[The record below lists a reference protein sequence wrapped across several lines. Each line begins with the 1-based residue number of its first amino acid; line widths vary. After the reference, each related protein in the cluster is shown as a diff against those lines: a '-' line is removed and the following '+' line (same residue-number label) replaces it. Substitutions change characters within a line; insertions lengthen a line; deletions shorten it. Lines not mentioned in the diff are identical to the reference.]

1 MSEHTSPTAT
11 REDREA
17 WWRGMG
23 TLDRLRVMVAEN
35 ERLHA
40 AIEQHRQD
48 YADAIGPQTKD
59 RGEMN
64 RKKRDAAH
72 RLWESIGEPGQ

>member
-1 MSEHTSPTAT
+1 MDAFAHARDRIRRDRV
-11 REDREA
+11 RELKRENK
-17 WWRGMG
+17 
-23 TLDRLRVMVAEN
+23 RLR
-35 ERLHA
+35 A

-48 YADAIGPQTKD
+48 YTDAIGPETKD

-72 RLWESIGEPGQ
+72 RLWGALEPGQ